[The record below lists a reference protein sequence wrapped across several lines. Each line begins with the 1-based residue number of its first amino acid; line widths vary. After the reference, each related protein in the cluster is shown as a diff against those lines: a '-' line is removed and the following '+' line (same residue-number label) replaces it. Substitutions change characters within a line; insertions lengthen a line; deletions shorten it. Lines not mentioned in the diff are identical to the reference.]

1 MAGKRQLVNRSQ
13 CNYLFEGNISRNLEK
28 FWQID
33 LYRTLPEFYPDNLPP
48 EKKKAL
54 HILESTTV
62 IKDNKFEVGLLR
74 KKENIM
80 LPDNRELSE
89 KRPYSLE
96 KKFTKNPHF
105 KQLYEQQ
112 INDYIEKGY
121 AKKLSQNE
129 LPLT

>member
-1 MAGKRQLVNRSQ
+1 M
-13 CNYLFEGNISRNLEK
+13 
-28 FWQID
+28 
-33 LYRTLPEFYPDNLPP
+33 
-48 EKKKAL
+48 
-54 HILESTTV
+54 
-62 IKDNKFEVGLLR
+62 
-74 KKENIM
+74 KKESIM

-105 KQLYEQQ
+105 KQLYKQQ

-129 LPLT
+129 LSLT

>member
-74 KKENIM
+74 KKESIM